1 MNIQG
6 YSELREHIR
15 TRENCYPL
23 IWWIIKDLYG
33 EKTYR
38 FLNLR
43 KWQDF
48 NKKQLILHQM
58 CYLSPVWSMGRF
70 MAFLWVVLREQ
81 TVSYRNNRYFFPYK
95 PFYFE
100 CIATMPMLIFPTWAT
115 CVVTPSKQNVSTLFV
130 YCCLL
135 VSFISVHGVSS
146 RYNST

>member
-1 MNIQG
+1 MGKKPIVSLT
-6 YSELREHIR
+6 Y
-15 TRENCYPL
+15 ENDR
-23 IWWIIKDLYG
+23 ISIKNSLSYIKCVTSLLCGLWADL
-33 EKTYR
+33 
-38 FLNLR
+38 
-43 KWQDF
+43 W
-48 NKKQLILHQM
+48 
-58 CYLSPVWSMGRF
+58 P
-70 MAFLWVVLREQ
+70 FLWVVLSEQ

-100 CIATMPMLIFPTWAT
+100 CNATMPMLIFPTWAT